1 MDHRLAKF
9 LASISRLRRTSHF
22 LVWLIRIL
30 RSFFM
35 AATMLYVWSAVHPH
49 AQHEQILL
57 ALLTFLLGMLIGA
70 NALSADLNADSV
82 LKSLEVKYPQCPVP
96 AFSLRQDQPANAAW
110 QEYLN
115 RERAELN
122 RFEFDFLRFKATTV
136 ILPLLFFL
144 IASQLSPKAFSTA
157 LISVKK
163 VVAELNRGASLTVVE
178 GLAEEGAEDSFDLTN
193 KRLLELTLLEQNMVE
208 VKVVGLQN
216 EAPFVT
222 LKPIG
227 ESLDYVQTFRLTA
240 VGSDDPESES
250 WLYKVSFNIQDDAE
264 IFVSSLSASQPVAS
278 IQVQRLPVP
287 EVHLD
292 LAADMQ
298 DPWPDDQPLPL
309 LIRAK
314 GTHPLQMIRLKIRVE
329 GQEYQELVNNIL
341 ATDKM
346 EVNTNYSILL
356 ESYTR
361 QDLSEVEIVAEAIDR
376 HLPNPLLG
384 QSRPLVIRSAS
395 AYGRYRTTLQTL
407 REIKQGLDL
416 TINDDLKAL
425 DPEIAKLTEKA
436 ASQAEDSPFFD
447 GLDRHLIR
455 SMQLGIE
462 GMMRDFDKEELL
474 RVSEELNRFLFEHE
488 TLDDR
493 ERDRDFFVAA
503 RSLSRV
509 IEQSKEERR
518 LSVETVTD
526 RLKTFL
532 NERQIRWQVRTNFL
546 GDELTPKTWAEV
558 QKGKFQAAME
568 EIRQR
573 SAKSD
578 QAGALETLSQTVAD
592 YRSWIEELE
601 NAEDKKRRDMESQ
614 RQQGLA
620 DARNNLRD
628 LQKRQGKI
636 SQELDRAASR
646 SQEELAEKWA
656 GVRMEQNANIKGTSS
671 LEAQLRS
678 LSPLAAERIKAA
690 LKSMELTVEAGNQQA
705 YAQAESSSDFAGRLL
720 RQADSAARQSQQQRQ
735 GRGRRRRVTSDQY
748 YGSPVAG
755 GDVDIRREYRVN
767 PRYREDILN
776 QVRRASQ
783 GESEDDRLL
792 ERYLR
797 KIIR

>member
-1 MDHRLAKF
+1 MDQRLEKF
-9 LASISRLRRTSHF
+9 LKSISHMRWTSQA
-22 LVWLIRIL
+22 LLWLIRIT
-30 RSFFM
+30 RSLLM
-35 AATMLYVWSAVHPH
+35 AATVLYIWSAVHPS

-57 ALLTFLLGMLIGA
+57 SLLTFILGMLIGS
-70 NALSADLNADSV
+70 NSLRISLEVPSL

-96 AFSLRQDQPANAAW
+96 AFSLRNNNPANASW
-110 QEYLN
+110 EKYLLKE
-115 RERAELN
+115 REELT
-122 RFEFDFLRFKATTV
+122 RFERDYLRFKASTI
-136 ILPLLFFL
+136 ILPAIFCL

-157 LISVKK
+157 LISVRK
-163 VVAELNRGASLTVVE
+163 VVAELNRGASLKVAE
-178 GLAEEGAEDSFDLTN
+178 GLPEEGAEDTFDLTS
-193 KRLLELTLLEQNMVE
+193 KDPLELTLLEQNMVE
-208 VKVVGLQN
+208 IKVVGLQN

-240 VGSDDPESES
+240 VGGDDPESQS
-250 WLYKVSFNIQDDAE
+250 WLYKVAFNVQEDSE
-264 IFVSSLSASQPVAS
+264 IYVSSISSTQAAAL

-287 EVHLD
+287 EVSLD
-292 LAADMQ
+292 IAAELQ

-309 LIRAK
+309 IIQAK
-314 GTHPLQMIRLKIRVE
+314 GTHPLQMIRLRIRVD

-341 ATDKM
+341 AADRM
-346 EVNTNYSILL
+346 EVTANYSILL

-361 QDLSEVEIVAEAIDR
+361 QDLSELEIVAEAIDR

-384 QSRPLVIRSAS
+384 QSRPLVIKSAS

-407 REIKQGLDL
+407 REIKQALDE
-416 TINDDLKAL
+416 TINNDDNSLSA
-425 DPEIAKLTEKA
+425 EVAKLADKA
-436 ASQAEDSPFFD
+436 QRQAEDSPFFD
-447 GLDRHLIR
+447 GLDRHMIR
-455 SMQLGIE
+455 SIQLGLN
-462 GMMRDFDKEELL
+462 DLVANFDKEELL
-474 RVSEELNRFLFEHE
+474 RISEELNRFLFEHE

-509 IEQSKEERR
+509 IEQPEKDRR
-518 LSVETVTD
+518 LSVETVTE
-526 RLKTFL
+526 RMKSFL

-546 GDELTPKTWAEV
+546 GSEQTPDAWSK
-558 QKGKFQAAME
+558 
-568 EIRQR
+568 IRQGSFQQTMDKIR
-573 SAKSD
+573 DLSSKKD
-578 QAGALETLSQTVAD
+578 EDNALEVLSQTVSE

-601 NAEDKKRRDMESQ
+601 NAEDKKRREMESQ

-620 DARNNLRD
+620 DARNNLRE

-636 SQELDRAASR
+636 SQKLDRSASR
-646 SQEELAEKWA
+646 SQEQLSEQWA
-656 GVRMEQNANIKGTSS
+656 SIRMEQNANIKGTGS

-690 LKSMELTVEAGNQQA
+690 LKSMEMTVEAGNQQA
-705 YAQAESSSDFAGRLL
+705 FAQAESNSDFAGRLL

-783 GESEDDRLL
+783 GDSEDDRLL